1 MYYKTMPD
9 YHFKPFIVKGGG
21 QEDKPYI
28 LRMAPQDDRLEFE
41 WMDLSDRSNRTCTA
55 YISYDNHNFEK
66 REVQSNH
73 VVLEVLPERDG
84 WIFLETADGRKSN
97 KRPFRS
103 GYYPGKVINYNHPD
117 DTQYEFSGRYLGDPS
132 ILRLADGTILA
143 FMDTFAA
150 NMGMNLGFLFRSDD
164 DGKTWNYVTDI
175 LPVCWGM
182 LFENKGNVYI
192 LAVTKECGDLELLE
206 SLDQG
211 ETWHGIVVGR
221 GTGQCWNMG
230 YHKGLG
236 PILRHNGRIWF
247 ALEYGG
253 WGKNKFMPVIYS
265 VGENEDLMDINN
277 WKHTAF
283 FTLDGSLEGAE
294 VSWGAIEG
302 NLVVTPQGEI
312 VDILRHGPNKA
323 VVLSVDKNN
332 PEADLKFKEFIDL
345 PIAYSKFYIQQHD
358 GIYYAMGNASPFRNV
373 LDLYFSED
381 LHIWKKKKTLL
392 DLSRY
397 PARQTGIQYP
407 TFFIENNE
415 LRTVLRVGFN
425 GANSYHDSN
434 CITYHV
440 FTID

>member
-1 MYYKTMPD
+1 
-9 YHFKPFIVKGGG
+9 
-21 QEDKPYI
+21 
-28 LRMAPQDDRLEFE
+28 
-41 WMDLSDRSNRTCTA
+41 
-55 YISYDNHNFEK
+55 
-66 REVQSNH
+66 
-73 VVLEVLPERDG
+73 
-84 WIFLETADGRKSN
+84 
-97 KRPFRS
+97 
-103 GYYPGKVINYNHPD
+103 
-117 DTQYEFSGRYLGDPS
+117 
-132 ILRLADGTILA
+132 
-143 FMDTFAA
+143 
-150 NMGMNLGFLFRSDD
+150 
-164 DGKTWNYVTDI
+164 
-175 LPVCWGM
+175 
-182 LFENKGNVYI
+182 
-192 LAVTKECGDLELLE
+192 
-206 SLDQG
+206 
-211 ETWHGIVVGR
+211 
-221 GTGQCWNMG
+221 
-230 YHKGLG
+230 
-236 PILRHNGRIWF
+236 
-247 ALEYGG
+247 
-253 WGKNKFMPVIYS
+253 MPVIYS

-373 LDLYFSED
+373 LELYFSED